1 MDSSRFAEGP
11 QVDAGRHP
19 RRCPPLG
26 GGHRHRER
34 AQVCTVP
41 PGHARPVEKR
51 QSRPTCRIRPVR
63 TTKPDLRYFCGS
75 TRGAWRPTLLRSSK
89 GRSLDQPQPNDS
101 RTTAER
107 QPNESTRPDDETLPT
122 RYETTRSI
130 QSDKGGARGVSEMHG
145 HCELRRGDSRIV
157 CCPGCGEIGDE
168 VRASYLVF
176 SEPESPAFVRWLET
190 VSRNRQHGGRGL
202 CRASHKPRYV
212 QLRIMCSSGGG
223 LRSSRRFSRHEVH
236 IITVSPRRRG
246 AGRWHGIVVE
256 LALALRLDVARPPSV
271 RDPLRGIGGSWTD
284 PRVRARGR

>member
-1 MDSSRFAEGP
+1 MRAATPEGAHPLAAGIDTASGRKYAPFRPGTRGRSRNASRGPPAGYARSERRSRTFATSVARQGEPG
-11 QVDAGRHP
+11 GR
-19 RRCPPLG
+19 R
-26 GGHRHRER
+26 
-34 AQVCTVP
+34 
-41 PGHARPVEKR
+41 
-51 QSRPTCRIRPVR
+51 SF
-63 TTKPDLRYFCGS
+63 DLRRDVLS
-75 TRGAWRPTLLRSSK
+75 ISH
-89 GRSLDQPQPNDS
+89 S